1 VDDIKALFELAGC
14 YEDYERITSLEE
26 FAWNKGNPIQFGR
39 RNIVYYDY
47 VNDNIEVSS
56 QCTDRFRQTAE
67 LLGFEIIGTESK
79 EIKMEECIITE
90 KDNCP
95 HEIISGKICSS
106 CKVPDTK
113 LEMVIADEG
122 MCSLCGQKEVEEI
135 HITTLN
141 GRGESEPMGVCKTC
155 WQNYTNTK

>member
-1 VDDIKALFELAGC
+1 MTSAIRKAVETNMSKAVDDIKALFELAGC

-79 EIKMEECIITE
+79 EIRMESRITR
-90 KDNCP
+90 
-95 HEIISGKICSS
+95 
-106 CKVPDTK
+106 T
-113 LEMVIADEG
+113 
-122 MCSLCGQKEVEEI
+122 
-135 HITTLN
+135 
-141 GRGESEPMGVCKTC
+141 RSE
-155 WQNYTNTK
+155 